1 MGVTVLMDLSDV
13 AWVESILVISTL
25 TRTSVLVPSIWS
37 LHDWAK
43 CGVK

>member
-1 MGVTVLMDLSDV
+1 MLMDLSDV

-25 TRTSVLVPSIWS
+25 TRTSVLVANIWS

-43 CGVK
+43 SGIK